1 MKPIVSLSVNVG
13 MGVVRISDVACNALS
28 MDDHNAP
35 GQSQDCPRRSS
46 RCRS

>member
-28 MDDHNAP
+28 MDGYKAP
-35 GQSQDCPRRSS
+35 VETQDCPRRN
-46 RCRS
+46 